1 LADEFEIDETYAGG
15 TAVMIAAEAAGAEIG
30 RIRMSP
36 VSDVSASSLEKC
48 VQAAI
53 SEGSVV
59 HIDGWQGYSDLKRHG
74 YQYLP
79 TNIPA
84 SGDPAHMVMSRV
96 YRVAS
101 LS

>member
-1 LADEFEIDETYAGG
+1 MID
-15 TAVMIAAEAAGAEIG
+15 AEAAGAEIR

-59 HIDGWQGYSDLKRHG
+59 HIDGWQGYSDLKRRG

-79 TNIPA
+79 KNVSA
-84 SGDPAHMVMSRV
+84 SWDPVHMVMSRV
-96 YRVAS
+96 YRIAS
-101 LS
+101 LLKR